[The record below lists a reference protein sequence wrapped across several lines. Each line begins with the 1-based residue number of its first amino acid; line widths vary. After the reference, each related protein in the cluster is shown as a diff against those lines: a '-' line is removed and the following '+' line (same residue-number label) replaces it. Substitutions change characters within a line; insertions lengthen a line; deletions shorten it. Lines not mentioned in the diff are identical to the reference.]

1 MTLQG
6 HGRLAGFPRTIVASR
21 DIFSALQVPDFRWL
35 WLGSLGSSF
44 AMNMQIIARGWLVYT
59 LTSSSMDLAWVTLS
73 FMLPTVAFS
82 LWGGVVADRLPKK
95 RIIVTAQ
102 TLNCVA
108 TLVMAAIILSDKVT
122 FWDFI
127 WFGFFNGTV
136 LALSMPARQ
145 AFVPELIPDRLI
157 FTAMALNT
165 TSWNLSR
172 ILGPALA
179 GFLIA
184 WVAHG
189 DTSSTYGVGIVYL
202 MIAALYFIS
211 AATMLL
217 VRRSGNIKAPDDK
230 SPFADMVDGLRYVRE
245 NPPVFGL
252 ILLSIV
258 PFLFGMPL
266 NTLLP
271 AFNEDILGGG
281 PEDLGMLMSAM
292 GGGAILGSL
301 MLAAMGEL
309 RNKAAWLIATCVGW
323 GAFTTAFG
331 SAQVVWLAVA
341 LVAAIGWLSAWNM
354 SLNRGLLQMQVD
366 PVMRGRIMSI
376 DMMSH
381 GLMPLGVIPIS
392 VIAERYSVAVALEVA
407 GVVFVLVVMALAAF
421 TTSVRRVDQDLP
433 RPMEIR
439 ES

>member
-1 MTLQG
+1 M
-6 HGRLAGFPRTIVASR
+6 ASR
-21 DIFSALQVPDFRWL
+21 DIFSALHVADFRWL
-35 WLGSLGSSF
+35 WIGSLGSSF

-59 LTSSSMDLAWVTLS
+59 LTSSAMDLAWVTLA
-73 FMLPTVAFS
+73 FMVPQVALS

-95 RIIVTAQ
+95 RIIIIAQ
-102 TLNCVA
+102 TLNCIA
-108 TLVMAAIILSDKVT
+108 TLIMAAIILGNRVT

-127 WFGFFNGTV
+127 WFGCFNGSV

-157 FTAMALNT
+157 FTAMALQT

-184 WVAHG
+184 WVAAG
-189 DTSSTYGVGIVYL
+189 DTSSAYGVGIVYL
-202 MIAALYFIS
+202 MIAALYFLS
-211 AATMLL
+211 AVTMLL
-217 VRRSGNIKAPDDK
+217 VKRPGNVKQPDDK
-230 SPFADMVDGLRYVRE
+230 SPLNDITDGLRYVWA

-281 PEDLGMLMSAM
+281 PDDLGLLMSAM
-292 GGGAILGSL
+292 GAGAILGSL
-301 MLAAMGEL
+301 MLASMGEL
-309 RNKAAWLIATCVGW
+309 RNKGLWLVSTCVGW

-331 SAQVVWLAVA
+331 SAQGVWLAAV
-341 LVAAIGWLSAWNM
+341 LVGAIGWLSAWNM
-354 SLNRGLLQMQVD
+354 SLNRGLLQMQVPD
-366 PVMRGRIMSI
+366 SMRGRIMSI

-381 GLMPLGVIPIS
+381 GLMPIGVIPIS
-392 VIAERYSVAVALEVA
+392 IIAERYSVAVALEVA
-407 GVVFVLVVMALAAF
+407 GVVFVLVVLALAAF
-421 TTSVRRVDQDLP
+421 TTSVRRVDEDLP
-433 RPMEIR
+433 EPARAGEG
-439 ES
+439 